1 MNHKLFAKTAEA
13 VMAVVLTGG
22 VLTTP
27 ISDKFLSNSS
37 VFAEFESNYTFDE
50 ETGTLTLIGDI
61 NKDELSQWFRNYDI
75 KHIVAA
81 PGSKLPEFSDFLFSR
96 FAGESIDLSNADSSD
111 VKAVRCM
118 FSYCENLLSLD
129 LSNFNTSKIQNMQY
143 MFSNCKSLRSLDL
156 SSFDT
161 SNVTTLLGMF
171 EYCSSLESLDL
182 SSFDTSSVVYMATM
196 FFGCSSLTSL
206 DLSSFHIPN
215 AKYMGS
221 MFYNCT
227 NLKSINMSNF
237 ETKNVIAMN
246 AMFENC
252 QKLESIDLSNFDTSN
267 VTDMSNMFDGCQS
280 LTSLDLSNFNTSN
293 VTNMTRMFYGCES
306 LTSLD
311 LSNFDTSNCRG
322 SFSYMF
328 GNCPNLKDLDV
339 TSFTVPKLNY
349 RLYMFAASSPESASL
364 TSSSVTLDEGKIG
377 LNFYFTKTD
386 TVKTAV
392 LNGPNGEVKI
402 DIDTLKPGIYDQYKI
417 TYYLNALQADET
429 VSLEF
434 YNAGGKK
441 LTLLNANNDL
451 INKCRFEYTVNE
463 YLDEVIKSTISTQ
476 KAKNVAA
483 NLKNYCT
490 AAENYLLNRT
500 KVMSVPFI
508 SSVDDYAPTFGENVK
523 ISLVLNSAA
532 AVRIYTDSNKVMI
545 DGKRV
550 TAKTSKFGKYYELAD
565 IPAQNLFD
573 SHILTIDG
581 DDYVFSPMSYVYRT
595 LNNPNT
601 NEKLAIVAKTF
612 YSYAYSAREYVE

>member
-1 MNHKLFAKTAEA
+1 MNHKLFAKTAAA

-22 VLTTP
+22 ALTTP

-111 VKAVRCM
+111 VETVSCM
-118 FSYCENLLSLD
+118 FKDCENLLSLD
-129 LSNFNTSKIQNMQY
+129 LNGFNTSKVKNMEY

-161 SNVTTLLGMF
+161 SNVTMLLGMF
-171 EYCSSLESLDL
+171 EYCSSLETLDL
-182 SSFDTSSVVYMATM
+182 SSFDTSSVVYMATV
-196 FFGCSSLTSL
+196 FHGCSSLTSL
-206 DLSSFHIPN
+206 DLSSFHTPN

-221 MFYNCT
+221 MFLDCT

-237 ETKNVIAMN
+237 ETKNVIYMN
-246 AMFENC
+246 GMFENC
-252 QKLESIDLSNFDTSN
+252 KKLESIDLSNFDTSN
-267 VTDMSNMFDGCQS
+267 VTEMPY
-280 LTSLDLSNFNTSN
+280 
-293 VTNMTRMFYGCES
+293 MFYGCES

-573 SHILTIDG
+573 SHVLTIDG

-595 LNNPNT
+595 LNNPNA

-612 YSYAYSAREYVE
+612 YSYAYSAREYVD